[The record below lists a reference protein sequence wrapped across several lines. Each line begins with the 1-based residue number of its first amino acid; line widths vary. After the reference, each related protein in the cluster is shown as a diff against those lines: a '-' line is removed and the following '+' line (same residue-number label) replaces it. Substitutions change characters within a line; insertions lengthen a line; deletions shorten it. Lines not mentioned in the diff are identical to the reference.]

1 MAPLCVKDKR
11 KAQAA
16 AAAAAATAAPA
27 NGQTSLVPQR
37 RESGPKSAAGG
48 VRGGSCSGANAGGA
62 CSEVPPRALALPSPC
77 RPPPVVIQRSEII
90 NMALAYT
97 SCAGC
102 SAAVK
107 GLLQRPI
114 EELRL
119 VNAVVEESD
128 GAGSGGGGGSVGSHS
143 GGGGKGCSKGDVR
156 LLGNGDSG
164 GGCGR
169 GEGSSSCGHGCGNR
183 HAPVEGAAG
192 PSCGQ
197 GTCGQATSAV
207 PGGLPRALSLREA
220 YLTDRARLD
229 QVWDAGVSLLSR
241 DVFFCVFFLDRRPS
255 VDSSSQRRTFPSTF
269 LWQGFGCRGGGGG
282 GKSAKVQ

>member
-16 AAAAAATAAPA
+16 AAAAAAAAPA
-27 NGQTSLVPQR
+27 NGQTGLVPQR
-37 RESGPKSAAGG
+37 RQSGSKGG
-48 VRGGSCSGANAGGA
+48 VRGSGNGADTGGA
-62 CSEVPPRALALPSPC
+62 CGDVPPGALALPSPC
-77 RPPPVVIQRSEII
+77 HPPPVVIERSEII

-119 VNAVVEESD
+119 VNAVVEESN
-128 GAGSGGGGGSVGSHS
+128 GGGSGGGGG
-143 GGGGKGCSKGDVR
+143 GGKGCGKGDVR
-156 LLGNGDSG
+156 LLGNGDGSG
-164 GGCGR
+164 CR
-169 GEGSSSCGHGCGNR
+169 QGEGSSSSSRSSSCGHGCGNR
-183 HAPVEGAAG
+183 QAPVDGPAG

-197 GTCGQATSAV
+197 ATCGQATSSV

-229 QVWDAGVSLLSR
+229 QVGCSRVFSLLRES
-241 DVFFCVFFLDRRPS
+241 
-255 VDSSSQRRTFPSTF
+255 
-269 LWQGFGCRGGGGG
+269 
-282 GKSAKVQ
+282 